1 MGKNRGSVGRSVVLR
16 DAEIIKRAVDWLR
29 VQPFIPDKKEVCAA
43 FARIN
48 EAVQNL
54 ERRHEVVEKKVQD
67 RRGQVMADFEEICVE
82 HQLSRNLILSG
93 TRDTV
98 AFNQR
103 MTMAQKLKERGHK
116 VKYIGYAMGRCSH
129 GVAYY
134 LNSEYR
140 EKKRKRSREYVK
152 GLKND

>member
-1 MGKNRGSVGRSVVLR
+1 MRSSSGGIVLR
-16 DAEIIKRAVDWLR
+16 DVEIIKRAIDWLR
-29 VQPFIPDKKEVCAA
+29 VQPFIPEKKEVFDA
-43 FARIN
+43 FHRIN
-48 EAVQNL
+48 EAVHRL
-54 ERRHEVVEKKVQD
+54 ERRHEVVEKKSQD
-67 RRGQVMADFEEICVE
+67 KRAQVMADFEEICVE
-82 HQLSRNLILSG
+82 HQLSRNMILSG

-103 MTMAQKLKERGHK
+103 MVMAQKLKERGHK

-140 EKKRKRSREYVK
+140 EKKRASNRERVRAK
-152 GLKND
+152 KND

>member
-1 MGKNRGSVGRSVVLR
+1 MRSSNGGIVLR
-16 DAEIIKRAVDWLR
+16 DAEIIKRAIDWLR
-29 VQPFIPDKKEVCAA
+29 VQPFIPEKKEVFDA
-43 FARIN
+43 FHRIN
-48 EAVQNL
+48 EAVQRL
-54 ERRHEVVEKKVQD
+54 ERRHEVVEKKSQD
-67 RRGQVMADFEEICVE
+67 KRAQVMADFEEICVE

-103 MTMAQKLKERGHK
+103 MIMAQKLKERGHK

-140 EKKRKRSREYVK
+140 EKKRASNRERVRAK
-152 GLKND
+152 KND